1 VFPGVDLVSLPLGLV
16 IDVHGHDYGNA
27 EFHHLDGEIEFASEI
42 GRVHRVHYHVGFV
55 MDEVVSGYH
64 LLLGIRA

>member
-1 VFPGVDLVSLPLGLV
+1 MIPGVDLVSLILGLV

-27 EFHHLDGEIEFASEI
+27 EFHHPDGEIEVASEI
-42 GRVHRVHYHVGFV
+42 GRVHRVHYHGGFV